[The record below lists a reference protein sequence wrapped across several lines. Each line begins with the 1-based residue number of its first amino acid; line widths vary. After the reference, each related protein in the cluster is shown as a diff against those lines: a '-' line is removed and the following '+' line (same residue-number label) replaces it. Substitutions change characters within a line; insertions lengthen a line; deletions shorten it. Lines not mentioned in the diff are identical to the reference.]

1 MFTLLV
7 YIFCFTMSVSSAM
20 YIHQCSVNQ
29 LVFHNCIVL
38 TVEEQYETMV
48 HILEENKILGDLFL
62 SALILMG
69 YHMSYLISSEIV

>member
-1 MFTLLV
+1 MT
-7 YIFCFTMSVSSAM
+7 VSSAM

-69 YHMSYLISSEIV
+69 YHMSYLIPSEIV